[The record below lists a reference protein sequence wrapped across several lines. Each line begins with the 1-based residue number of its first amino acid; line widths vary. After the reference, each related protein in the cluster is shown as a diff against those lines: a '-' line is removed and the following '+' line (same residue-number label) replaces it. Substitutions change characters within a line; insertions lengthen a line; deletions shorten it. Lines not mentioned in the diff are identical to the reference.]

1 MKSTS
6 LNHYGRTALDITKT
20 GTSRASS
27 EDDYFRQALNRA
39 TSPLSSSPLSRE
51 SSGVETGIE
60 SLEKIFLQGMQPDHD
75 VETPAAGLNVST
87 PAAAGNMV
95 QNGILDLNNTLLDA
109 FGGGSTGGGKTDLE
123 SGLSNLSGLLD
134 LIKMLQSAQSSV
146 SRLSPLTTGHSMT
159 RAVSG
164 RRGVSDEKE
173 VILLKKAYTPV
184 YKPRP
189 TESRTDTALENGQND
204 GEVDK
209 ITSSYNA
216 APEHI
221 EKIIMAAASENGLDP
236 NLIRAVIKTES
247 NFNPKAVSRAGAMG
261 LMQLMPGTARDLG
274 VTDAFDPAQNVA
286 GGARFLK
293 QMLNRY
299 SGNVNRAL
307 AAYNWGPGNLDR
319 STGYMPRETRNYV
332 KIVNRHYRKF
342 SNSANT
348 AEA

>member
-6 LNHYGRTALDITKT
+6 LNHYGRTALDITNT

-39 TSPLSSSPLSRE
+39 TRPLSSSPLARE
-51 SSGVETGIE
+51 ASGGGSGIE
-60 SLEKIFLQGMQPDHD
+60 PLEKTFLRGMQSDLD
-75 VETPAAGLNVST
+75 EETPAVGLNVST
-87 PAAAGNMV
+87 PASAGSVV
-95 QNGILDLNNTLLDA
+95 QNGVLDLNNTLLDA
-109 FGGGSTGGGKTDLE
+109 FGGGDAGDGNRDLE
-123 SGLSNLSGLLD
+123 SGLSDLSGLLD

-146 SRLSPLTTGHSMT
+146 SRLSPLTTGQTMT
-159 RAVSG
+159 GAMRSRSDA
-164 RRGVSDEKE
+164 SDEKE
-173 VILLKKAYTPV
+173 VILLKKAFTPV
-184 YKPRP
+184 YKPGQVEEK
-189 TESRTDTALENGQND
+189 TETALKNGQND
-204 GEVDK
+204 GEAAK
-209 ITSSYNA
+209 ITSSYKA
-216 APEHI
+216 TPEHI
-221 EKIIMAAASENGLDP
+221 EKIIMTAAGENNLDP

-332 KIVNRHYRKF
+332 KIVNRHYRHF
-342 SNSANT
+342 ASNANT